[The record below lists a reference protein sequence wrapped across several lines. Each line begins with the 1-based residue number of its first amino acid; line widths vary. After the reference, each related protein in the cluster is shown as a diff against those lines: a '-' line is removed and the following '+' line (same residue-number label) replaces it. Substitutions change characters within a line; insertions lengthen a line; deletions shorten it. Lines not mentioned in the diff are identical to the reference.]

1 MKITI
6 AYIPDEQETVTTSVA
21 VLRRIFPE
29 IKVRK
34 SERHPPFRHIYLTTK
49 MPKKPCNI
57 NGSACY
63 TPHDMV

>member
-21 VLRRIFPE
+21 VLRHIFPD

-34 SERHPPFRHIYLTTK
+34 SERHPPFKHIYLTTK
-49 MPKKPCNI
+49 KPENYWK
-57 NGSACY
+57 NK
-63 TPHDMV
+63 

>member
-21 VLRRIFPE
+21 VLRNIFPD

-34 SERHPPFRHIYLTTK
+34 SERHPPFKHIYLTTK
-49 MPKKPCNI
+49 MPEKRCNSK
-57 NGSACY
+57 GSACS
-63 TPHDMV
+63 TPQDMV